1 MTKQQRG
8 RMVLVVDE
16 DLGFVCWLGRLL
28 ADAGYSSLPALSC
41 PEALSRVRLL
51 GIKPDA
57 VIADPALPNFHRM
70 IQTLARAHAHMR
82 LIAVRSP
89 GQNIPPNLHPSVTL
103 DRPLA
108 EPESTSEWLRRIEQ
122 AFHDLPRLALK
133 ATNKR

>member
-1 MTKQQRG
+1 
-8 RMVLVVDE
+8 MVLVVDQ
-16 DLGFVCWLGRLL
+16 DLGFVFWLGRLL

-41 PEALSRVRLL
+41 PEALSRVRML

-70 IQTLARAHAHMR
+70 LQTLKHANGDMR
-82 LIAVRSP
+82 LIAVRTP
-89 GQNIPPNLHPSVTL
+89 GYNIPPDLHPGATV

-108 EPESTSEWLRRIEQ
+108 EPESTSDWLLRIEQ
-122 AFHDLPRLALK
+122 AFHDSPRLALK